1 MKWEYLTVT
10 FVETARGVIIEAE
23 GNAYAGTLIREIE
36 KLTIRQQALDLI
48 GEWVWELVSVAVLSK
63 DTLMYTFKRKVT

>member
-10 FVETARGVIIEAE
+10 FVQTARGVIIEAE

-48 GEWVWELVSVAVLSK
+48 GEWVWELVSVVVPSK
-63 DTLMYTFKRKVT
+63 DTLTYTFKRKVS